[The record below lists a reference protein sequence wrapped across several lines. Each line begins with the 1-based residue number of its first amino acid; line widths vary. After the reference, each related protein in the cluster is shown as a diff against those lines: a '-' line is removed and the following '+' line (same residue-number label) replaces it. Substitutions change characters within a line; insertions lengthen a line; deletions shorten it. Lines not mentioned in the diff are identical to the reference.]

1 MGPFDSAED
10 DSAWRRQRFIQGGGH
25 VDAEYCIEHW
35 GATPRQIYMQFWL
48 CLQDW
53 TEEKGAL
60 RIIPASH
67 TLIAAANS
75 ALLEP
80 PPSSSAGVHGKPSS
94 PSASD
99 AGEREVLPEDVRGTL
114 QQMESQP
121 VLARR
126 GQAVAFTPGLLHSAS
141 PNFTTGGVRRR
152 LTFTYLPGAPGE
164 ALVGMREPATGL
176 VAEMRKLL
184 PAERRHLLEP
194 EQARA
199 QSSKL

>member
-10 DSAWRRQRFIQGGGH
+10 DGARRRQRFIQGGGH
-25 VDAEYCIEHW
+25 VDAEYCLEHW
-35 GATPRQIYMQFWL
+35 EETPRQIYMQFWL
-48 CLQDW
+48 CLEDW

-75 ALLEP
+75 ARLAP
-80 PPSSSAGVHGKPSS
+80 PPSSLAGVHGKPTSPSS
-94 PSASD
+94 PSSD

-141 PNFTTGGVRRR
+141 PNLTTDGC
-152 LTFTYLPGAPGE
+152 
-164 ALVGMREPATGL
+164 VGP
-176 VAEMRKLL
+176 
-184 PAERRHLLEP
+184 
-194 EQARA
+194 A
-199 QSSKL
+199 QSAQS